1 MEDIFC
7 NWIGCGLI
15 SARAGYMG
23 TIKKGESSMK
33 AIVIEQYGGIE
44 ELKEREVERPA
55 IQADQVL
62 LEIHATSIN
71 PIDWKLREG
80 YLKEMLPFEF
90 PIILGWDAA
99 GVIVE
104 KGDDVSMFQVGDR
117 VLTRPLTTRQGTY
130 AEYVPVEEH
139 LLARMPDGMSFEEG
153 AAIPLTGLTAWEGLV
168 EFAGVKKGDKV
179 LVHAGAGGVGTFAI
193 QIAKSF
199 GAYVA
204 TTASFKNAE
213 MLESLGADQVID
225 YKTEDFSEILKDF
238 DIVFDLIGGETRI
251 KSFGILKKKGKLVS
265 IIQPPEEGEEEKY
278 DVEIGYFFL
287 EPDGAKLQKLADLYA
302 AGQLKPVIGETF
314 DFSAQGL
321 KDAHA
326 MSETH
331 HAQGKLVIKIK

>member
-1 MEDIFC
+1 
-7 NWIGCGLI
+7 
-15 SARAGYMG
+15 
-23 TIKKGESSMK
+23 MK

-44 ELKEREVERPA
+44 ELKEREVERPQ
-55 IQADQVL
+55 INDDQVL

-99 GVIVE
+99 GVVVE
-104 KGDDVSMFQVGDR
+104 KGSNVTKFDVGDR

-130 AEYVPVEEH
+130 AEYVPVEER
-139 LLARMPDGMSFEEG
+139 LLAKMPETMSFEEG

-168 EFAGVKKGDKV
+168 EIASVKEGDKV
-179 LVHAGAGGVGTFAI
+179 LIHAGAGGVGTFAI

-204 TTASFKNAE
+204 TTASAKNTD
-213 MLESLGADQVID
+213 LLKSLGADQIID
-225 YKTEDFSEILKDF
+225 YKNEDFSEMLEDF
-238 DIVFDLIGGETRI
+238 DIVLDTIGGETRL
-251 KSFGILKKKGKLVS
+251 KSFAVLKKKGKLVS
-265 IIQPPEEGEEEKY
+265 VIEPPSEGEEEKY

-287 EPDGAKLQKLADLYA
+287 EPDGEKLQKLADLYE
-302 AGQLKPVIGETF
+302 AGKLKAVLSETF
-314 DFSAQGL
+314 EFTEQGL
-321 KDAHA
+321 KNAHKT
-326 MSETH
+326 SESH